1 MFENGLERSFRI
13 TYNGE
18 AGNVALERAG
28 AHIMATATSLLTAEQ
43 YMALPDSFDG
53 PTELVKGVL
62 VTMPPPWPRHG
73 ELCCQVAYLLRK
85 YLDDHPTGRVL
96 TNDSSMV
103 TERDPDTV
111 RGPDVSYYSY
121 QRVPKGPLTSR
132 LLPVAP
138 ELVFEVRSPSDRWS
152 DLHAKISEYLQ
163 AGVQTAC
170 VVDDQSK
177 AIHAFHADGDPQK
190 FELTD
195 ELTLPKIFS
204 DFRVPVS
211 RFFE

>member
-1 MFENGLERSFRI
+1 
-13 TYNGE
+13 
-18 AGNVALERAG
+18 
-28 AHIMATATSLLTAEQ
+28 MATATSLLTAEE

-53 PTELVKGVL
+53 PTELVKGAF

-73 ELCCQVAYLLRK
+73 ELCARVAYLLQRF
-85 YLDDHPTGRVL
+85 LEDHDVGRVL

-121 QRVPKGPLTSR
+121 ERVPKGPLPAG
-132 LLPVAP
+132 LLPVSP

-152 DLHAKISEYLQ
+152 ELHVKVAEYLRV
-163 AGVQTAC
+163 GVRAVC
-170 VVDDQSK
+170 VLDDDTRSIHVFHTDRGSQVLNVDDE
-177 AIHAFHADGDPQK
+177 I
-190 FELTD
+190 
-195 ELTLPKIFS
+195 TLPEILG
-204 DFRVPVS
+204 DFRVKVL